1 MLVTTVFVRVH
12 QDKIQDFINATI
24 ENHNYSIKESGNMRF
39 DILQSQNEPDCFTL
53 YEAYATEAAAAAHKR
68 TTHYLKWREIV
79 APWMAEPRKGIPHKV
94 LAPIERDKW

>member
-24 ENHNYSIKESGNMRF
+24 ENHNHSIKESGNMRF

-53 YEAYATEAAAAAHKR
+53 YEAYATKAAAAAHKR
-68 TTHYLKWREIV
+68 TPHYLKWREIV
-79 APWMAEPRKGIPHKV
+79 APWMAEPRRGIPHKV
-94 LAPIERDKW
+94 LAPAERDKW